1 MIDRI
6 RLQPLF
12 SSNSNKTIGYE
23 ALFRKETNKDFPGAA
38 SILSIIA
45 QNFNMERDIYINM
58 SVNDAKNSGF
68 ADEFI
73 EVMQRM
79 KIPGDRIVLEVSES
93 TNPAYVSQAKKMLS
107 RLRNYGVRIA
117 LDDFGMSYSS
127 LNFLNEFPV
136 DIVKIDQ
143 QFVQMAPSS
152 KKARTLM
159 KFVIDLSHELNCL
172 VVAEGIETEEA
183 YQCVLDAGADICQG
197 FFFSDFAGYPSRFIQ
212 LSEFKYKTH
221 HRVYPEVMISQA
233 I

>member
-1 MIDRI
+1 MINRV

-23 ALFRKETNKDFPGAA
+23 ALFRKEANKDFPGAA
-38 SILSIIA
+38 TILSIIA
-45 QNFNMERDIYINM
+45 QNCDMQRDIYINM
-58 SVNDAKNSGF
+58 SVNDAMNPNF

-73 EVMQRM
+73 EVMER
-79 KIPGDRIVLEVSES
+79 IGISGDKIVLEVSES
-93 TNPAYVSQAKKMLS
+93 TNPAHIPQTKQMLS
-107 RLRNYGVRIA
+107 KLRNYGVRIA

-127 LNFLNEFPV
+127 LNFLKEFPV

-143 QFVQMAPSS
+143 QFVQSAPSS

-159 KFVIDLSHELNCL
+159 KFVIDLSHELDCL

-183 YQCVLDAGADICQG
+183 YQCAVEAGADICQG

-212 LSEFKYKTH
+212 LREFKSRTRESYSKTLSQ
-221 HRVYPEVMISQA
+221 VMGI
-233 I
+233 